1 MSAPWFGPKALILGP
16 SVANPGFVL
25 RFDLRASPAP
35 ALDRGRGMERIAV
48 FCGSSL
54 GSAEAYRSAA
64 EALGVLLARRGHALV
79 YGGGQV
85 GLMGAVADAVLR
97 AGGTA
102 VGVIPEALA
111 GREIAHAGLSEL
123 HVVPTMH
130 ARKALMAELSSAFVA
145 LPGGFGTL
153 DELFEIVTWG
163 QLGLHRKPVG
173 LLDVGG
179 YFGSLLRFVEH
190 AVAERFV
197 RPEHAELLVV
207 EAEPEALLDRLATHR
222 PPSLPKWISAGET

>member
-1 MSAPWFGPKALILGP
+1 M
-16 SVANPGFVL
+16 L
-25 RFDLRASPAP
+25 RFDGRPPPEP
-35 ALDRGRGMERIAV
+35 ALETDEEMERIAV

-54 GSAEAYRSAA
+54 GGAEAYRSAA
-64 EALGVLLARRGHALV
+64 EALGALLARRGHPLV

-85 GLMGAVADAVLR
+85 GLMGVVADAVLR

-111 GREIAHAGLSEL
+111 GREIAHAGLTEL

-173 LLDVGG
+173 LLDVNG
-179 YFGSLLRFVEH
+179 YFGSLLRFVAH

-197 RPEHAELLVV
+197 RAEHAELLVV
-207 EAEPEALLDRLATHR
+207 EATPEALLDRLAAHR
-222 PPSLPKWISAGET
+222 PPSLPKWISAEET